1 MMPKIAVLGASGFLG
16 SPIADLFEEKGWE
29 VIAFSRTVRASS
41 SKQRIYADL
50 FEEESLRR
58 ALLISRPNVV
68 LSAAWDTEHG
78 KFWTNESNV
87 NYKVS
92 TLKFAELS
100 FQAGAETFIGLGSR
114 CEYGTS
120 PGYCNASVS
129 PLIPNDLYSMSKI
142 ETGIALKEIGERF
155 GGQTY
160 WARVFQAFGPNEKE
174 ERLVPWLIAKLQN
187 NEKFSIRTP
196 NYKMDWIHTED
207 IASAIVYAIENKLD
221 HFVDIGTGVA
231 TSVKE
236 FSELICEEFDL
247 DESLLDFTGQIP
259 DHEMTA
265 VVDSASQ
272 LLSRGWQPAKSLRKR
287 VRSLG

>member
-1 MMPKIAVLGASGFLG
+1 MPRIAILGATGFLG
-16 SPIADLFEEKGWE
+16 SPIADLFETKGWE
-29 VIAFSRTVRASS
+29 VVVFSRTESGSS
-41 SKQRIYADL
+41 GRQEILADL
-50 FEEESLRR
+50 FEEESLGR
-58 ALLISRPNVV
+58 ALSMSRPNVV
-68 LSAAWDTEHG
+68 LSTAWDTEHG

-87 NYKVS
+87 SYRDS
-92 TLKFAELS
+92 TLRFAELC
-100 FQAGAETFIGLGSR
+100 FQSDVETFIGLGSR
-114 CEYGTS
+114 CEYGTT
-120 PGYCNASVS
+120 PGFCNAQVS
-129 PLIPNDLYSMSKI
+129 PLIGNDTYSKSKI
-142 ETGIALKEIGERF
+142 ETGIALKEIGGRF
-155 GGQTY
+155 GGQTH
-160 WARVFQAFGPNEKE
+160 WARVFQAFGPNEKK

-272 LLSRGWQPAKSLRKR
+272 LLSHGWQPAKSLRKR